1 MPKKQNV
8 LCINDGIVYESMSD
22 AAKKYGIAQSAISRQ
37 IKGERRTAKGYYFV
51 AVSNP
56 ITKAGIKRCQKEYM
70 QKLLKMEDD
79 KNDS

>member
-8 LCINDGIVYESMSD
+8 LCINDGAVYDSMSD

-51 AVSNP
+51 AISSP
-56 ITKAGIKRCQKEYM
+56 ITKKRIKILQRDYM
-70 QKLLKMEDD
+70 QKLLKLGESQDVD
-79 KNDS
+79 